1 MIKIGSARIDER
13 GRAANGAAGDQTGR
27 EVAVENFYMHALGWK
42 CYRPKDAATAN
53 ALAAAMIEACSNSH
67 IGYDQNNRLGVINQL
82 KKYHTLGAIAVNTEA
97 DCSSLVRACCIQ
109 AGFDPGN
116 FTTYTEP
123 GALNATGR
131 FERAFTVKSAEELRN
146 GDILV
151 TSKKGHTVIVVSGHA
166 RTSAKAA
173 EEIADEVIA
182 GKWGTGAARK
192 KALEAAGYNYR
203 EIQDI
208 VNQKLKGGPS
218 KTPKWVGRVNTGLLN
233 VRIEPKVSNPSSAN
247 VFAQLGY
254 MNQVDVCDES
264 NGWYYIRFLKDG
276 IQRFGWVSKAYI
288 SR

>member
-1 MIKIGSARIDER
+1 MAVVIGSARIDER
-13 GRAANGAAGDQTGR
+13 GQAVNGQAGDQTGR
-27 EVAVENFYMHALGWK
+27 EVATENFYMHPLGWYA
-42 CYRPKDAATAN
+42 YRAKDPAVAN

-82 KKYHTLGAIAVNTEA
+82 KKYHSLGAIAVNTEA

-192 KALEAAGYNYR
+192 KALEAAGYNYS
-203 EIQDI
+203 EIQGI

-218 KTPKWVGRVNTGLLN
+218 KTPKWVGWVNCDLLN
-233 VRIEPKVSNPSSAN
+233 VRSEPKISNPPNAN
-247 VFAQLGY
+247 VITRLGY
-254 MNQVDVCDES
+254 KNQVDVCDER
-264 NGWYYIRFLKDG
+264 NGWYYIRIVD
-276 IQRFGWVSKAYI
+276 QFGWVASNYI
-288 SR
+288 TK